1 MTYMC
6 KEFQIKT
13 NMAQE
18 QLIKL
23 KVKLLLGY
31 NMKIVI

>member
-1 MTYMC
+1 MTCVC
-6 KEFQIKT
+6 KEFEIKT

-23 KVKLLLGY
+23 KVKFLLGY